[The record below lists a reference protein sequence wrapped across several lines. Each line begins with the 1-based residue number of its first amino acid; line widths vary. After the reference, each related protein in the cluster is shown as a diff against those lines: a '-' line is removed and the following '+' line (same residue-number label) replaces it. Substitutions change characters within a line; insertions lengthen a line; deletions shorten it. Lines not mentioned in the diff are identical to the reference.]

1 MCDILPGILEQDF
14 AAIEQKLQIIT
25 PFAKAVHI
33 DLLDGKFAPNT
44 TLLDPKPF
52 AKYTKEIFFEVH
64 MMVEDPLSYV
74 NAFAKAGFRRFVG
87 HVEHMESQE
96 AFVAKVQQVGEVGLA
111 LDVGSTRDAI
121 RVPLIDLDAILVM
134 TVKAGF
140 SHQSFLP
147 EQLQLVTQLSRETKT
162 IIEIDGGVND
172 KTLQQAKQAG
182 ASRFVSTG
190 FLFKVQNAQS
200 QYRILEEACS
210 QSLSIAR

>member
-14 AAIEQKLQIIT
+14 AAIEQKLQT
-25 PFAKAVHI
+25 VAPFAKAVHV

-44 TLLDPKPF
+44 TLLDPAPF
-52 AKYTKEIFFEVH
+52 AKYAKEIFFEVH

-74 NAFAKAGFRRFVG
+74 DAFAKAGFRRFVG

-96 AFVAKVQQVGEVGLA
+96 AFVAKVQQAGEVGLA
-111 LDVGSTRDAI
+111 LDVGSTRAAI
-121 RVPLIDLDAILVM
+121 HVPLIDLDAILVM

-147 EQLQLVTQLSRETKT
+147 EQLRFVTELAREAKT
-162 IIEIDGGVND
+162 VIEVDGGVNNE
-172 KTLQQAKQAG
+172 TLQQAKQAG

-190 FLFKVQNAQS
+190 FLFKAPDARAQ
-200 QYRILEEACS
+200 YHKLEEACS
-210 QSLSIAR
+210 QSLTIAR